1 MGTQVSAWVDDEVY
15 DTILERE
22 DRTGESKSKIASEY
36 IQKGAF
42 PERHFPDRFQD
53 NDEPETAE
61 TWFWPNVGQGLFLAG
76 FLVAL
81 LAPGYMVSGVGM
93 AFFGLGL
100 MLWVQIQEHM
110 QQGASLGEG
119 IKTTLGLL

>member
-22 DRTGESKSKIASEY
+22 ERTGESKSKIASEF

-42 PERHFPDRFQD
+42 PDRHFPDRFQD
-53 NDEPETAE
+53 TTDEGTES
-61 TWFWPNVGQGLFLAG
+61 WFWPNVGQSLFLAG
-76 FLVAL
+76 FIVAL
-81 LAPGYMVSGVGM
+81 LAPTFTVSGIGM
-93 AFFGLGL
+93 SLFGLGL

-110 QQGASLGEG
+110 QAGASLGEG